1 MYASMVSLSVDLSH
15 RAQEKKTTLS
25 SLLWDNNSTWI
36 RSMLSSVNKNS
47 LALHYIVLY
56 YIIITMFNQ
65 YFAYIMYVHR

>member
-1 MYASMVSLSVDLSH
+1 
-15 RAQEKKTTLS
+15 
-25 SLLWDNNSTWI
+25 
-36 RSMLSSVNKNS
+36 MLISVNKNS